1 MFSQLSS
8 KHSDPPMIVQSG
20 CTKPGKSY
28 RRKTEDREKK
38 TQGEKK
44 RGTTSLVEFCKRE
57 SLNYVAKT
65 QITKR
70 LTIIETR
77 TIAYSGD
84 ASINIFILFPIKS
97 RNSRKKNV
105 NVTARVRNPTSDPK
119 SIPIIKPEAMQI
131 AIRMYSTNFVF
142 LSEFVSSFISSP

>member
-1 MFSQLSS
+1 MIFCTPLSTISRCQLRIACSSILEMFSQLSS

-97 RNSRKKNV
+97 RNSRKKML
-105 NVTARVRNPTSDPK
+105 T
-119 SIPIIKPEAMQI
+119 
-131 AIRMYSTNFVF
+131 
-142 LSEFVSSFISSP
+142 